1 VAGPDVD
8 ALVGT
13 GHAALEAGDWSAARE
28 AFAEALRESE
38 TAGASFGLA
47 AALWWLGESQASVD
61 ASTRAYALFRR
72 AGDVEGAVRS
82 ATWLCVT
89 YKSNFGNHAAAN
101 GWIERAD
108 RLLRPIDIGPLH
120 GWAAVA
126 RAYQMADLEAAASLT
141 ENALAIARR
150 CDEID
155 LELVALSQLGRIRV
169 GMGDSAPGFAMI
181 DEAMAAALGGERSSL
196 DTVVYTCCDMLN
208 ACEVATDLERA
219 AQWCQVADGF
229 IEQYGCPFLY
239 AECRTLYGGVLVASG
254 RWADADRELAAALHM
269 TAGACPALHSKA
281 LIRLA
286 GLRIR
291 QGRLEEAHDL
301 LLDLDQ
307 HVAADA
313 EAALARA
320 ALLLARGDAIGAGR
334 VLAAGGDD
342 LSRTRA
348 TAAIAYELLVDAHLS
363 VAELDAATA
372 AVERLAKL
380 ATGLGDDRAR
390 ATAAAARG
398 RLEFAAGDADA
409 AAASFEA
416 ALHTWSSL
424 GLPYETARCAL
435 ELSQAMAPRDPIAA
449 AEHAQRALVSF
460 DRLGA
465 SIDSD
470 RASAF
475 LRSLGITARVGP
487 KRVGVLTVR
496 EQEVLRLLG
505 LGLSNP
511 ELAERL
517 HVSRKT
523 ASHHVSSILT
533 KLGLRNRSEAAAY
546 AVRNA
551 TVAQQ

>member
-1 VAGPDVD
+1 MTNIAWALLRMGRDLVGSTLTPPDGIVGAYSVPEEGEAGGPCHNARRENGAVAGPDVD

-169 GMGDSAPGFAMI
+169 GMGHSAPGFAMI

-380 ATGLGDDRAR
+380 ATALGDDRSR

-398 RLEFAAGDADA
+398 ATRVRRRRCRCGSRKFRGRTPHVVIARSAVRDGTMRARAQPGDGATRPDCRRG
-409 AAASFEA
+409 
-416 ALHTWSSL
+416 TR
-424 GLPYETARCAL
+424 TARIGLVRPARREHRLRPCIGVSAL
-435 ELSQAMAPRDPIAA
+435 TRDHCP
-449 AEHAQRALVSF
+449 S
-460 DRLGA
+460 
-465 SIDSD
+465 
-470 RASAF
+470 
-475 LRSLGITARVGP
+475 
-487 KRVGVLTVR
+487 
-496 EQEVLRLLG
+496 
-505 LGLSNP
+505 
-511 ELAERL
+511 
-517 HVSRKT
+517 
-523 ASHHVSSILT
+523 
-533 KLGLRNRSEAAAY
+533 RSEARRRADG
-546 AVRNA
+546 
-551 TVAQQ
+551 T